1 MRFTVPQ
8 FIEMEAKI
16 VGFLTFKQ
24 FIVLFMA
31 ALICGAF
38 RFVLPFSFFIIA
50 TIIVVGGALALA
62 FLKIGGRSL
71 PVVLGNFLKFKFS
84 PKMFIWKKVETPIQ
98 VFKKEE
104 VKEEET
110 IEETP
115 LKIAEKS
122 QLKKLHTFIETKTK

>member
-24 FIVLFMA
+24 FILLFMA
-31 ALICGAF
+31 GAIC
-38 RFVLPFSFFIIA
+38 FVLRFILPLSFFIIA
-50 TIIVVGGALALA
+50 SLIFFGGALALA

-71 PVVLGNFLKFKFS
+71 PVVLGNFLKFKLS

-110 IEETP
+110 IKETP